1 MATIDIPDH
10 FRLPCSEGSPWVHEL
25 LLKYSSKLSTK
36 EAYPV
41 SARLYKDIMRIS
53 QEIEETGIPNHLY
66 LAHVHPKVHI
76 GVFLKPD
83 APAIEE
89 GTLIG
94 VYTGQYELV
103 ESDITEG
110 TSYAYDVAQGVSIK
124 KSEYKHVLNPKH
136 PWSKDIEYSVQ
147 TSAIKKGNFTRYINH
162 SSLETNIEAVVSK
175 LPDGRIEIL
184 LLALK
189 TIHPGEQ
196 LFSCYGGQY
205 WKALNII
212 PNDMRP
218 NTYVLTPS
226 LKVKLAHP
234 IKPLPPSHQKL
245 LLPLRN
251 VSVHV
256 PEEVEVTPLFKAL
269 KKQLPRVSKKMKKE
283 VDAFEEIVLEK
294 GIPRR
299 LAIAS
304 RQGKLKVTL
313 KENQTPVAKN
323 SFMGLMAGTFSS
335 KPLSKHSFLIAQG
348 KKTCLYFDAS
358 QESNFLSYLIDQDSK
373 SNLTIRLFWD
383 EEENYP
389 VFLVFTAC
397 KILPKKPLVLSSFP
411 CIEI

>member
-1 MATIDIPDH
+1 MAMIHIPDH
-10 FRLPCSEGSPWVHEL
+10 FRLPFSEGSPWIQEL

-41 SARLYKDIMRIS
+41 SARLYKDILRVS
-53 QEIEETGIPNHLY
+53 KEIEQTGIPSHLY

-124 KSEYKHVLNPKH
+124 KSEYKHVLHPKQ
-136 PWSKDIEYSVQ
+136 PWSQDIEYSVQ

-218 NTYVLTPS
+218 STYVLTPS
-226 LKVKLAHP
+226 LKVKLTHP
-234 IKPLPPSHQKL
+234 IKPLSPSHQKL

-251 VSVHV
+251 VLVHV
-256 PEEVEVTPLFKAL
+256 PEEVEAHPLFKAL
-269 KKQLPRVSKKMKKE
+269 KKQLPLVSKKVKKE
-283 VDAFEEIVLEK
+283 IDAFEEIVLEK

-299 LAIAS
+299 LAVAS
-304 RQGKLKVTL
+304 RQGLLKVTL
-313 KENQTPVAKN
+313 KENQTPLAKN
-323 SFMGLMAGTFSS
+323 TCMGLMAGRFSLR
-335 KPLSKHSFLIAQG
+335 PLSKRSFLIAQG
-348 KKTCLYFDAS
+348 KKSSLYFDVS
-358 QESNFLSYLIDQDSK
+358 QESNFLSLLPYKDSI
-373 SNLTIRLFWD
+373 SNLNIRLFWD
-383 EEENYP
+383 EEENHP
-389 VFLVFTAC
+389 VLLVFTTS
-397 KILPKKPLVLSSFP
+397 KILPKKQLVLSPFP
-411 CIEI
+411 CIQI